1 MNYDDLKLEIL
12 RKIDKWRDD
21 IKKKIEIYFLKNVKK
36 FIKIKN

>member
-21 IKKKIEIYFLKNVKK
+21 IKKKIESAKVCEDW
-36 FIKIKN
+36 